1 MDENKT
7 NPFRDLRISSGMSQ
21 RKFAEHFGIP
31 RRTLEDWERG
41 IAKCAPYLIELI
53 KFKLQHE
60 KKE

>member
-1 MDENKT
+1 MDEKQT
-7 NPFRDLRISSGMSQ
+7 NPFRELRISSGMSQ

-53 KFKLQHE
+53 KFKLEHE
-60 KKE
+60 NKG

>member
-1 MDENKT
+1 MDENKS

-53 KFKLQHE
+53 KFKLEHE
-60 KKE
+60 NKE